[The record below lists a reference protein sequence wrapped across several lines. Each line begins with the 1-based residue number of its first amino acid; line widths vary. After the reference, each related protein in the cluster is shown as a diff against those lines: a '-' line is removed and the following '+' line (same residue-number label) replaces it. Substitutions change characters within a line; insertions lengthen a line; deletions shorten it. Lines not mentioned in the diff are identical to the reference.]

1 MGRSCSLGDR
11 ERNAGRSRAGLTMMG
26 GVFIHGVDE
35 GDETEWRAFLAA
47 HPFGELVA
55 GGGPQRRLPVV
66 VPTQYVLDGDDVL
79 VHLLARNPVW
89 DALAEHPVAVLA
101 VSGDWAFVPSSWKT
115 VAGEDPRLGIPTT
128 YYASVQLTGDAV
140 VIDDP
145 EGVAA
150 VLRTQLAAL
159 QPDESVVDPA
169 EHAARLRSIR
179 ALRIRIEEVR
189 AKFKYGGNVDR
200 AHREAALARLLDR
213 DGPGD
218 RAAAA
223 HLRRRID
230 R

>member
-1 MGRSCSLGDR
+1 
-11 ERNAGRSRAGLTMMG
+11 MMAP
-26 GVFIHGVDE
+26 VFIHGVDA
-35 GDETEWRAFLAA
+35 GDEREWRAFLAA

-55 GGGPQRRLPVV
+55 GGGPDRRVPVV

-79 VHLLARNPVW
+79 IHLLARNPVW
-89 DALAEHPVAVLA
+89 DAIAENPAVVLA

-115 VAGEDPRLGIPTT
+115 IAGEDPQFGIPTT
-128 YYASVQLTGDAV
+128 YYASVQLTGEVA

-145 EGVAA
+145 DGIAA

-159 QPDESVVDPA
+159 QPGETVVDPS
-169 EHAARLRSIR
+169 EHAARLRVIR
-179 ALRIRIEEVR
+179 ALRMHVDDVR

-200 AHREAALARLLDR
+200 DHRAAVLTRLTER

-218 RAAAA
+218 GAAAA
-223 HLRRRID
+223 QLRRRID

>member
-1 MGRSCSLGDR
+1 M
-11 ERNAGRSRAGLTMMG
+11 
-26 GVFIHGVDE
+26 FIHGVDA
-35 GDETEWRAFLAA
+35 GDEDEWRAFLAT
-47 HPFGELVA
+47 HRFGELVA
-55 GGGPQRRLPVV
+55 GGGPDRRVPVV

-89 DALAEHPVAVLA
+89 DAIAENAAVVLA

-115 VAGEDPRLGIPTT
+115 IAAEDPRLGIPTT
-128 YYASVQLTGDAV
+128 YYASVQLTGDAA

-145 EGVAA
+145 DGIAA
-150 VLRTQLAAL
+150 VLRTQLATL
-159 QPDESVVDPA
+159 QPDEAVVDPS
-169 EHAARLRSIR
+169 EHASRLRSIR
-179 ALRIRIEEVR
+179 ALRMRIDEVR

-200 AHREAALARLLDR
+200 AHREAALARLLER

-223 HLRRRID
+223 HLQRRID